1 MTRRTWIL
9 ILAAALLI
17 QGIWAWHDWGSPGA
31 IAWAQAGATVPSPQP
46 GTAGPTPG
54 MPGSGS
60 GVMPVQRFPMTLPE
74 LLWGIAQLENSGQ
87 GLSREQARKIVPALE
102 KVVAASQQVD
112 RIESQMKTILSDKQI
127 QYIKEKQRS
136 NQLELSL
143 PPAPSP
149 EQDPLIAEVLRR
161 LESKA
166 K

>member
-1 MTRRTWIL
+1 
-9 ILAAALLI
+9 
-17 QGIWAWHDWGSPGA
+17 
-31 IAWAQAGATVPSPQP
+31 
-46 GTAGPTPG
+46 
-54 MPGSGS
+54 
-60 GVMPVQRFPMTLPE
+60 MTLPE